1 MATRKQFLTEPYGGY
16 HAEPTPPETADLTH
30 VEKGSRAG
38 ELLRRYWQPVCLSEE
53 VEKLP
58 KRERILVKI
67 LSYSGPPMTKSPFW
81 IFIAR
86 TVGHLWNSGC
96 ARKPVFAAVITAG

>member
-16 HAEPTPPETADLTH
+16 HAEPTPSETADLTH

-58 KRERILVKI
+58 KRERMFGEDIVVFRTTDDEVAILDI
-67 LSYSGPPMTKSPFW
+67 HCPHRGTSLEFGM
-81 IFIAR
+81 
-86 TVGHLWNSGC
+86 C
-96 ARKPVFAAVITAG
+96 